1 MAKRYYN
8 LEKETKAFL
17 KRMEETRGVLPDS
30 AGIARINDYI
40 VKRKGL
46 GLILGTRN
54 KVSQV
59 FTGINQQKIQTS
71 SGAVLRLTPSW
82 EMVTWLFPSSVL
94 NQRELIVKGNNS
106 TLNYEYSLK
115 QNGINCVLGSANS
128 AGTIINTPNK
138 LLVANTWQFV
148 RFGRDELTTNLF
160 VSRNNDTPVTTA
172 QATQTT
178 GGAGNT
184 FSIGDW
190 SEVGQP
196 RPGVSNVDSTGR
208 WNRVLT
214 VAEYTFLYNSGLGV
228 SFYEILGYQPSLLSG
243 LVSYWQLNESG
254 GIRYDWWGTNHL
266 TPTSNVLATTGII
279 DKFF

>member
-8 LEKETKAFL
+8 IEKETKAFL

-59 FTGINQQKIQTS
+59 FTGINNQRLQAGS
-71 SGAVLRLTPSW
+71 NAVLPVTPSW
-82 EMVTWLFPSSVL
+82 EMVTWIFPSSVP
-94 NQRELIVKGNNS
+94 NQRELIVKGNN
-106 TLNYEYSLK
+106 TLINYQYSLR
-115 QNGINCVLGSANS
+115 QSFTNISVSSANT
-128 AGTIINTPNK
+128 ATTQTNTPNK
-138 LLVANTWQFV
+138 AITTNTWQFI

-160 VSRNNDTPVTTA
+160 LSRNNDTPVTRA
-172 QATQTT
+172 QATQVAG
-178 GGAGNT
+178 GGASFG
-184 FSIGDW
+184 IGDW
-190 SEVGQP
+190 SDVGQP
-196 RPGVSNVDSTGR
+196 RPGISNVDSTGR

-243 LVSYWQLNESG
+243 LVSYWQLNERG

>member
-17 KRMEETRGVLPDS
+17 KRMEETRGVLPDA
-30 AGIARINDYI
+30 AGISRLNDYI

-46 GLILGTRN
+46 NLILNTKN

-59 FTGINQQKIQTS
+59 FSGINNQRIQAS

-82 EMVTWLFPSSVL
+82 EMVTWLFPSSVP
-94 NQRELIVKGNNS
+94 NQRELIAKGNNQQF
-106 TLNYEYSLK
+106 NYEYSLC
-115 QNGINCVLGSANS
+115 QSGPSVFLQSTNS
-128 AGTIINTPNK
+128 AGN
-138 LLVANTWQFV
+138 LVATPSKTLTTGAWQFI
-148 RFGRDELTTNLF
+148 RFGRDESTTNLF
-160 VSRNNDTPVTTA
+160 LSRNNDTPGTTA

-178 GGAGNT
+178 GGAGNA
-184 FSIGDW
+184 FGIGDW
-190 SEVGQP
+190 SQVEQP
-196 RPGVSNVDSTGR
+196 RPGICNVDSTGR

-214 VAEYTFLYNSGLGV
+214 VQERNFLYNSGLGV
-228 SFYEILGYQPSLLSG
+228 SFYEILTYQPSLLNG
-243 LVSYWQLNESG
+243 LVSYWQLNENG

-266 TPTSNVLATTGII
+266 SPTSNVITATGVI